1 MTQATVRPAHLL
13 LAAAV
18 AAALIVVP
26 VGARQAATSATP
38 AKQLAEVL
46 QKAQLDAIAAAMPN
60 ETDVFVAA
68 MHIPGQLL
76 VVSAKYSAP
85 TLLREKIDKKQ
96 YRDVYVDLNSASV
109 PNTRKFIEDLN
120 ADGLAFEPEDN
131 LGFDTYD
138 NAGQSVGFDGD
149 WKKRK
154 MSEDEY
160 RKVFTE
166 ADQAYAQ
173 MLAALLA
180 QARISGTE

>member
-1 MTQATVRPAHLL
+1 MMQAPVRPAHLL
-13 LAAAV
+13 LAASA
-18 AAALIVVP
+18 AAALLVVP
-26 VGARQAATSATP
+26 VGARQSATSATP
-38 AKQLAEVL
+38 AKELAGVL
-46 QKAQLDAIAAAMPN
+46 EKAQLDAIAAPMPN

-76 VVSAKYSAP
+76 VVSAKYAAP
-85 TLLREKIDKKQ
+85 SLLREKIDKKQ

-109 PNTRKFIEDLN
+109 PNTRTFIEDLN
-120 ADGLAFEPEDN
+120 ADGLVYEPEEN

-138 NAGQSVGFDGD
+138 NAGKSIGFDGD
-149 WKKRK
+149 WRKRK

-160 RKVFTE
+160 RKAFTE

-180 QARISGTE
+180 QARASGTE